1 MNRFVLFTANYGETI
16 FIPLNTIVV
25 YAVDSLN
32 ISISDTVNG
41 LDVIYTFASNAD
53 LTAAIA
59 AMTPD
64 LLAITDLNNTYY
76 LNPDNIVQFSMDM
89 SDDIYVSAI
98 NDFLEMR
105 FSSSIDQLAAYNLF
119 KNYKVR
125 ELQAA
130 YNLSDLPSPSAA
142 VSSLGLS
149 ATVTKAASALQ
160 STSSLAWAKMTG
172 TPTTLGGYGITD
184 AATSSQG
191 AKADTAL
198 QSQAQADWNSS
209 SGASMILNKP
219 TLGTAAATSSS
230 AYATAAQGALAATA
244 LQTAPVTTVAGR
256 TGTVTL
262 SNTDISGLGTAA
274 TTASTAYATA
284 AQGAKADTALQTA
297 PVASVAGRTGAITLS
312 NTDISGLGT
321 AATTASSAYA
331 TAAQG
336 SLAATAYQSS
346 TAIPYSQLT
355 GTPTIPAAQIQSD
368 WNASS
373 GLGVILNKPTIPGA
387 VTINNAPTTPPI
399 VTTNAAANG
408 AVLSTTKD
416 VEVFYSLDLSTTAN
430 ISGNASV
437 ISLLQ
442 INPSSSTTTGW
453 VTINKAS
460 NSQALTLAITLQ
472 SVQGTSG
479 SLVGRIPAGY
489 SHRILNT
496 IVGTASA
503 TFAFGQ
509 TITQG

>member
-1 MNRFVLFTANYGETI
+1 MANLFYATLNGYVETFARADMLSIRQIDANNLAMSLLGGGASGTEDTFNFTYSSDCTACYNAMKVNMTVVTGVLGDVYIN
-16 FIPLNTIVV
+16 PLNVSNLL
-25 YAVDSLN
+25 VDSYTSVN
-32 ISISDTVNG
+32 VYSPYGVTFIEFADTTQQMAAWTT
-41 LDVIYTFASNAD
+41 LYNATALLTID
-53 LTAAIA
+53 LGTAATHAVGDFATA
-59 AMTPD
+59 A
-64 LLAITDLNNTYY
+64 
-76 LNPDNIVQFSMDM
+76 
-89 SDDIYVSAI
+89 
-98 NDFLEMR
+98 
-105 FSSSIDQLAAYNLF
+105 
-119 KNYKVR
+119 
-125 ELQAA
+125 
-130 YNLSDLPSPSAA
+130 
-142 VSSLGLS
+142 
-149 ATVTKAASALQ
+149 
-160 STSSLAWAKMTG
+160 
-172 TPTTLGGYGITD
+172 
-184 AATSSQG
+184 QG

-198 QSQAQADWNSS
+198 QSQVQADWNSV
-209 SGASMILNKP
+209 SGASMILDKP
-219 TLGTAAATSSS
+219 TLGTAAATNSSD
-230 AYATAAQGALAATA
+230 YATAAQGVLAATA

-256 TGTVTL
+256 TGAITL

-297 PVASVAGRTGAITLS
+297 PVTSVAGRTGAITLS

-321 AATTASSAYA
+321 AATTSASAYA

-336 SLAATAYQSS
+336 AKADTAYQSS
-346 TAIPYSQLT
+346 TSIPYSQLT
-355 GTPTIPAAQIQSD
+355 GTPTIPAAQVQSD

-373 GLGVILNKPTIPGA
+373 GLGVILNKPTI
-387 VTINNAPTTPPI
+387 TINNAPSSPPI

-442 INPSSSTTTGW
+442 INPSSSATTGW